1 MDNNS
6 FIPSLL
12 TEKVKLS
19 PKYMNKSFSHKLLNH
34 LIEKNE
40 GRCSKHGYIK
50 RNSIS
55 ITKISTGIVEAHT
68 LHGFL
73 NYMVQFKAL
82 VCNPTNGSVIKCKV
96 VSSNNFGVLCSSG
109 ITDENNEYKAIMD
122 IIVPKNS
129 LNIRS
134 DTNIDFDT
142 IVPNQILDVE
152 IVGKK
157 FEINDEKISAVG
169 KIVKLDEDVRFV
181 DVEFNEDDDVQ
192 PEIEDI
198 YEDETIE
205 DTGITTSLKN
215 KEYSS
220 KQKMN
225 EELDED
231 EDEEQNDEEEEG
243 EEEEEPNDEE
253 DEDEEEEPNDED
265 NINQDD
271 VDLEDDDDEDEED
284 KDEDE
289 DEDDVDL
296 DDV

>member
-19 PKYMNKSFSHKLLNH
+19 PKYMNKSFSQKLLNH

-40 GRCSKHGYIK
+40 GKCSKHGYIK

-134 DTNIDFDT
+134 DENIDFDK

-169 KIVKLDEDVRFV
+169 KIVKLDEDARFV
-181 DVEFNEDDDVQ
+181 DVEINDDDDVQ

-205 DTGITTSLKN
+205 DTGITTSSKN
-215 KEYSS
+215 KEYSL
-220 KQKMN
+220 KQKNMN
-225 EELDED
+225 EELEED
-231 EDEEQNDEEEEG
+231 GEEDEEQDDEDNG
-243 EEEEEPNDEE
+243 EDEE
-253 DEDEEEEPNDED
+253 DEPNNGDDEEEDDINED
-265 NINQDD
+265 D
-271 VDLEDDDDEDEED
+271 DLEDDDDEE
-284 KDEDE
+284 KDD
-289 DEDDVDL
+289 DDVDL
-296 DDV
+296 DDM

>member
-19 PKYMNKSFSHKLLNH
+19 PKYMNKSFSQKLLNH

-40 GRCSKHGYIK
+40 GKCSKHGYIR

-96 VSSNNFGVLCSSG
+96 VSSNNFGILCSSG
-109 ITDENNEYKAIMD
+109 ITDENNEYMAIMD

-129 LNIRS
+129 LNIKS
-134 DTNIDFDT
+134 DAHIDFDK
-142 IVPNQILDVE
+142 IVPNQVLDVE

-169 KIVKLDEDVRFV
+169 KIVKLDQDARFV
-181 DVEFNEDDDVQ
+181 DVEINEDDDIQ

-198 YEDETIE
+198 YEDETID
-205 DTGITTSLKN
+205 DTGIVTSSKN
-215 KEYSS
+215 KEYIL
-220 KQKMN
+220 KQNMN
-225 EELDED
+225 EELEEEGDYD
-231 EDEEQNDEEEEG
+231 GDDEEQDEENNGEDDDENDDENDEPNEG
-243 EEEEEPNDEE
+243 DD
-253 DEDEEEEPNDED
+253 DEDDNVNED
-265 NINQDD
+265 D
-271 VDLEDDDDEDEED
+271 DLEDDE
-284 KDEDE
+284 KDEG
-289 DEDDVDL
+289 EDDIDL
-296 DDV
+296 DDM

>member
-19 PKYMNKSFSHKLLNH
+19 PKHMNKSFSQKLLAR

-40 GRCSKHGYIK
+40 GKCSKHGYIK

-55 ITKISTGIVEAHT
+55 ITKISTGVVEAHS

-73 NYMVQFKAL
+73 NFLVQFKAL

-96 VSSNNFGVLCSSG
+96 ISSNNFGILCSSG
-109 ITDENNEYKAIMD
+109 ITDENNQYKAIMD

-129 LNIRS
+129 INIRS
-134 DTNIDFDT
+134 DTNIDFNK
-142 IVPNQILDVE
+142 IVPNHVLDVE

-169 KIVKLDEDVRFV
+169 KIVNLDSNNAYV
-181 DVEFNEDDDVQ
+181 DVEMNEDDDEC

-198 YEDETIE
+198 YEDEMIE
-205 DTGITTSLKN
+205 NAEISKKDF
-215 KEYSS
+215 SS
-220 KQKMN
+220 KQNKN
-225 EELDED
+225 
-231 EDEEQNDEEEEG
+231 
-243 EEEEEPNDEE
+243 NDEE
-253 DEDEEEEPNDED
+253 DDE
-265 NINQDD
+265 
-271 VDLEDDDDEDEED
+271 EDDDDDNDEENDEIEGEKLALVDEENEDNDDEENEDEENNEDEED
-284 KDEDE
+284 EED
-289 DEDDVDL
+289 DEDDI
-296 DDV
+296 

>member
-6 FIPSLL
+6 FIPSPL
-12 TEKVKLS
+12 TEKVQLS
-19 PKYMNKSFSHKLLNH
+19 PKYMNKSFSQKLLNH

-40 GRCSKHGYIK
+40 GKCSKHGYIK

-82 VCNPTNGSVIKCKV
+82 VCNPTNGSVIKRKV

-134 DTNIDFDT
+134 DANIDFDK

-169 KIVKLDEDVRFV
+169 KIVKLDEDARFV
-181 DVEFNEDDDVQ
+181 DVEINEDDDVQ

-205 DTGITTSLKN
+205 DTGITNSPKNKDYSLK
-215 KEYSS
+215 
-220 KQKMN
+220 QKNMN
-225 EELDED
+225 EDLEEDGEEDDEQEDGEEQEQED
-231 EDEEQNDEEEEG
+231 EDD
-243 EEEEEPNDEE
+243 EPNEGDE
-253 DEDEEEEPNDED
+253 DEDEEEEEEEEEE
-265 NINQDD
+265 
-271 VDLEDDDDEDEED
+271 DLEDDDDE
-284 KDEDE
+284 K

-296 DDV
+296 DDM

>member
-19 PKYMNKSFSHKLLNH
+19 PKYMNKSFSQKLLNH

-40 GRCSKHGYIK
+40 GKCSKHGYIK

-134 DTNIDFDT
+134 DANIDFDK

-169 KIVKLDEDVRFV
+169 KIVKLDEDARFV
-181 DVEFNEDDDVQ
+181 DVEINEDDDVQ

-205 DTGITTSLKN
+205 DTGITNSPKNKDYSLK
-215 KEYSS
+215 
-220 KQKMN
+220 QKNMN
-225 EELDED
+225 EDLEEDGEEDDEQEDGEEQEQED
-231 EDEEQNDEEEEG
+231 EDD
-243 EEEEEPNDEE
+243 EPNEGDE
-253 DEDEEEEPNDED
+253 DEDEEEEEEEEEE
-265 NINQDD
+265 
-271 VDLEDDDDEDEED
+271 DLEDEDDE
-284 KDEDE
+284 K

-296 DDV
+296 DDM